1 MNYIEKIISKI
12 SIFEEKI
19 TELETKFIDYQ
30 LSTAEQQ
37 TLPTLETLP
46 IVEIPLTE
54 IDEELFIQSIDISV
68 IEIIKQLSF
77 SLLSGEYIS
86 IEDIIK
92 SLNSIENTV
101 KDFPNKTNSL
111 PHNLQ
116 AKIFEYSSSVN
127 MSIEGYLIFIR
138 DISNI
143 YSNERLDFLF
153 SHNNQIE
160 KIIKESNLSYKI
172 DSVIDYFFYLIT
184 LSRIDH
190 FSSNENNYITA
201 LFDVEK
207 RIKNLDIQEYSE
219 ITKNVFTKISFLKH
233 KWKSRKFPENPKA
246 TLYEEDGIIKNI
258 EDFKDDSNSKLK
270 EWAEIINTQYELT
283 SRDWKYV
290 LESRIKAYKGEENF
304 DKLKILEIH
313 QLIKYYKDVKPN
325 IVRLKQIKK
334 YLAKKVE
341 SSTSEY
347 DKYASSVSYNYSLNN
362 CFSLFLTSYN
372 DFEMIQN
379 EYSKIKDGT
388 KGNVN
393 NFFLEFK
400 YLEFVTKHLLTK
412 INDDEKIKYIEK
424 YESIIENH
432 CKSEVESY
440 FDKKEW
446 SKANHNYVFILP
458 FNECLVPTNGLDEL
472 ENIFYAS
479 SFVLPPSIEKM
490 DKDFDKIKNDFDK
503 INFYINTGK
512 YFKKEIQKIESL
524 NNELDKKDLKSIEI
538 ISIFTA
544 IITFVLSSIPAYKFI
559 HTAWESLLFML
570 SLASALGIF
579 ITLIFFTTR
588 ELYKKWQP
596 YTTIVILLTLCFFGY
611 NKLTI
616 EEKAN
621 FEVGNYY
628 RQRIDSISNKKI
640 DSILSVRSNKLDNKR
655 DKSMPK

>member
-1 MNYIEKIISKI
+1 MSFIEKIISKI

-19 TELETKFIDYQ
+19 TELETKFSDYQ
-30 LSTAEQQ
+30 LSTTEQQ
-37 TLPTLETLP
+37 TLPTLEILP
-46 IVEIPLTE
+46 VLEIPLTE
-54 IDEELFIQSIDISV
+54 IEEELFIQLVDISV
-68 IEIIKQLSF
+68 IDIIKQLSF

-86 IEDIIK
+86 IESIIE
-92 SLNSIENTV
+92 SLKSIENRV

-116 AKIFEYSSSVN
+116 VKILEYSSSVN
-127 MSIEGYLIFIR
+127 MSIEGYIIFIR
-138 DISNI
+138 DISNT
-143 YSNERLDFLF
+143 YSNDRLDFIF
-153 SHNNQIE
+153 THNNQFE
-160 KIIKESNLSYKI
+160 KIIKESNLSNKI
-172 DSVIDYFFYLIT
+172 DNVTDYFFYLMS

-190 FSSNENNYITA
+190 FPSNENNYITA

-207 RIKNLDIQEYSE
+207 RIKNLDLQEYST
-219 ITKNVFTKISFLKH
+219 ITKNVFTKINFLKH
-233 KWKSRKFPENPKA
+233 KWKSRKFNHNP
-246 TLYEEDGIIKNI
+246 TSILYEEDGIIKNI
-258 EDFKDDSNSKLK
+258 EDFKDDNNTKLK
-270 EWAEIINTQYELT
+270 EWYDIIETQYELI
-283 SRDWKYV
+283 SRDWKYI
-290 LESRIKAYKGEENF
+290 LESRIKDYKSEEDFNR
-304 DKLKILEIH
+304 LKTLEIH

-325 IVRLKQIKK
+325 IVRLKEIKK
-334 YLAKKVE
+334 YLGKKIE
-341 SSTSEY
+341 SSTSKY

-362 CFSLFLTSYN
+362 CFSLFLISYN
-372 DFEMIQN
+372 DFEKVKD
-379 EYSKIKDGT
+379 EYSKIKDCT

-400 YLEFVTKHLLTK
+400 YLEFVTKYLLTK
-412 INDDEKIKYIEK
+412 INDGEKIQYIEK

-446 SKANHNYVFILP
+446 SKSNHNYVFILP
-458 FNECLVPTNGLDEL
+458 FDECLVPTNELDEL

-490 DKDFDKIKNDFDK
+490 DKDFNEIKNDFDK
-503 INFYINTGK
+503 INLYINTGK

-596 YTTIVILLTLCFFGY
+596 YTTIVLLLVLCYFGY
-611 NKLTI
+611 SRLTI
-616 EEKAN
+616 NEKAK

-628 RQRIDSISNKKI
+628 KKRIDSISEKKI
-640 DSILSVRSNKLDNKR
+640 DSILNINPIKSNNKPN
-655 DKSMPK
+655 SN